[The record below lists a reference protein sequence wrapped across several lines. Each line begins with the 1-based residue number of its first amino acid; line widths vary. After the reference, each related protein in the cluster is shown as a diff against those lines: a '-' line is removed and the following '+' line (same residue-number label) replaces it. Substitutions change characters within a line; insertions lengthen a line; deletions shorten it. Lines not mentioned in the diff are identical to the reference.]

1 VPAGQ
6 GAATDRGSGKGVATV
21 GRVDDTGSH
30 DDFDEQDFDTQDL
43 DPRDFDD
50 RHWDPRPAP
59 QRPSAGVVIGRMMMG
74 LEEIIEGKPPRE
86 AYEAEQEAD
95 ESGEPFDPDDPDGPH
110 TLIIEI

>member
-1 VPAGQ
+1 MGRNV
-6 GAATDRGSGKGVATV
+6 AAADRGSGGGVGTV
-21 GRVDDTGSH
+21 GPVDDGGSGLSD
-30 DDFDEQDFDTQDL
+30 DDFDEQDFENL

-95 ESGEPFDPDDPDGPH
+95 QSGEPFDPDDPDGPH